1 MSPAC
6 FSLLTANRAFG
17 AAAGARAGIDA
28 MAAIFKTTTT
38 TTTTRERGASG

>member
-6 FSLLTANRAFG
+6 FSLLTADRAFG
-17 AAAGARAGIDA
+17 AAADALVGIDA
-28 MAAIFKTTTT
+28 MAAISTTTTT